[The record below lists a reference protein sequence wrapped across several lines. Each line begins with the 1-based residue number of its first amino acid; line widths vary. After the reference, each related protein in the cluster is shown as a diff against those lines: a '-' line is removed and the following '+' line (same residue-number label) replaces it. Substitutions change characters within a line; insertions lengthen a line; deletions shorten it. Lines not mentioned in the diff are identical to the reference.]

1 MSKKTG
7 DYKIPYDK
15 DGNLL
20 EYPGPWIKD
29 VEYRDNVPF
38 DATLHTTGYER
49 GRSAVRVIM
58 TDAETGAKYP
68 MFISDYVDLVTSR
81 TLVKGLVHGT
91 WVGVK
96 KGSNYGLKAV
106 QA

>member
-7 DYKIPYDK
+7 DYQIPYDM
-15 DGNLL
+15 DGNLQ
-20 EYPGPWIKD
+20 EYPGRD
-29 VEYRDNVPF
+29 VEWRDNEPF
-38 DATLHTTGYER
+38 HASLQTTGYER
-49 GRSAVRVIM
+49 GRSAVRVIL
-58 TDAETGAKYP
+58 TDDVTGAKYP

-81 TLVKGLVHGT
+81 TLIKGRVFGE
-91 WVGVK
+91 WIGVK